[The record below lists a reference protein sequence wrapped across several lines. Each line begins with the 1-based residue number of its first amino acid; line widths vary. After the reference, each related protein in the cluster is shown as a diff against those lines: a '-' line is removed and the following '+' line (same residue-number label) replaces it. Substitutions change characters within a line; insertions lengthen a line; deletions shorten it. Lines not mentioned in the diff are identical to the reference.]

1 MIPVLVEPPVSVP
14 VSADDLKAHVRVSGA
29 DDDALIDALA
39 AGVVGYL
46 DGWRGVLGR
55 AIMQQTWRIV
65 VDGAGELILP
75 MPDVSAAVVN
85 YGGDDV
91 ALDVGA
97 SAGGPTVTVT
107 GAGYVDFTCAMPAA
121 QLDVARV
128 LIKILVGH
136 WYENREA
143 VVTGITAAALPFAA
157 DSLISS
163 LRWGAGA

>member
-1 MIPVLVEPPVSVP
+1 MIPVLVAPPVTVP
-14 VSADDLKAHVRVSGA
+14 VLTDELKAHLRVSGA

-55 AIMQQTWRIV
+55 AIMPQTWRII

-75 MPDVSAAVVN
+75 MPDVSVAVAN

-107 GAGYVDFTCAMPAA
+107 GAGYVDFTCAMPTA
-121 QLDVARV
+121 QLDAARV
-128 LIKILVGH
+128 LIKILLGH
-136 WYENREA
+136 WYENRET
-143 VVTGITAAALPFAA
+143 VVTGTIATALPFAA
-157 DSLISS
+157 DSLIAS
-163 LRWGAGA
+163 LRWGSV